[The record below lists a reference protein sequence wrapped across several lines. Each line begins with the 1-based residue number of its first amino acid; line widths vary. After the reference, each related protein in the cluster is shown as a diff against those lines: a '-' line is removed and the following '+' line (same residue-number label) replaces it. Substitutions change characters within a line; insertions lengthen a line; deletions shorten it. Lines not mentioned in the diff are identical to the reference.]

1 MNIHHTTSQ
10 TAAARSGGRY
20 LTDVL
25 NKQQP
30 VLVLASGGSALCMLD
45 YVSVNAGKVTLGV
58 LDERF
63 SVAPTHRNSEALLQ
77 TPFGRQ
83 VRQFGEILHTNQDT
97 FRSVEAFA
105 ARLGQR
111 VRDWRDAHP
120 DGVIICT
127 QGVGGDGHTAGM
139 LPMPQDAD
147 RFTELFE
154 SDTWFVGYDTEGA
167 GRFQYRVT
175 ATATFLRNMVDA
187 VAVFMVGASK
197 RQAFNRLQ
205 SGDASL
211 HEVPANIVHQIKNVH
226 LFTDL

>member
-105 ARLGQR
+105 ARLGSGCEIGEMHTR
-111 VRDWRDAHP
+111 MGLSFVRKGWE
-120 DGVIICT
+120 GTVIRPVCSRCRK
-127 QGVGGDGHTAGM
+127 
-139 LPMPQDAD
+139 MPID
-147 RFTELFE
+147 
-154 SDTWFVGYDTEGA
+154 
-167 GRFQYRVT
+167 
-175 ATATFLRNMVDA
+175 LRNCLRVIRGSLDMIRKVRA
-187 VAVFMVGASK
+187 AFSIASPQLRHSFGTWSMPWPFSWSVRRNGK
-197 RQAFNRLQ
+197 HSTDCNRGTHHCTRCQ
-205 SGDASL
+205 PISC
-211 HEVPANIVHQIKNVH
+211 IK
-226 LFTDL
+226 

>member
-20 LTDVL
+20 LTDAL

-30 VLVLASGGSALCMLD
+30 VLVLASGGSALRMLD
-45 YVSVNAGKVTLGV
+45 YVSVDAGQVTLGV

-63 SVAPTHRNSEALLQ
+63 SVAPMHRNTEALLQ

-83 VRQFGEILHTNQDT
+83 VRQFGEILHVNQDT

-105 ARLGQR
+105 AHLEQW
-111 VRDWRDAHP
+111 VRDWREVNS

-127 QGVGGDGHTAGM
+127 QGVGEDGHTAGI

-147 RFTELFE
+147 RFTEWFE
-154 SDTWFVGYDTEGA
+154 SDAWFVGYDTEGA

-175 ATATFLRNMVDA
+175 ATATFLQNVVD
-187 VAVFMVGASK
+187 VSVVFMVGASK
-197 RQAFNRLQ
+197 RQVFNRLQ
-205 SGDASL
+205 SGDAPL
-211 HEVPANIVHQIKNVH
+211 HEVPANIVHQTKNVH